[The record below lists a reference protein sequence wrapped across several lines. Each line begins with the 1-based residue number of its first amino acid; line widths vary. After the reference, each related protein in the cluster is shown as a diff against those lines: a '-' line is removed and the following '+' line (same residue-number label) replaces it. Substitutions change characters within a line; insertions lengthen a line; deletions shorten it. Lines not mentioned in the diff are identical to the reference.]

1 MSGASSKGAAMESAP
16 EVSITRGAVP
26 SEEEMVAIVAAVQV
40 TMSSAAVLAAPSPEP
55 SPRWR
60 FSGRWWSKPVAS
72 RRERPSVI

>member
-1 MSGASSKGAAMESAP
+1 VSAAGGDRDASAP
-16 EVSITRGAVP
+16 VVRVTSGPNP

-40 TMSSAAVLAAPSPEP
+40 TMAQGAAPPAVAPEA

-72 RRERPSVI
+72 RRERPAAS